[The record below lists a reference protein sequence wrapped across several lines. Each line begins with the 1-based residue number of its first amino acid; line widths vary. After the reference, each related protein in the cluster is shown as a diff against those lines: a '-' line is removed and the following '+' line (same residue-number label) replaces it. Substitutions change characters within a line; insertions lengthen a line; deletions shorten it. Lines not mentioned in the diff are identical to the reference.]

1 MKQQL
6 RISVRDLVEFLERS
20 GDLDSRSGRGG
31 DAKIMQ
37 AGSRLHR
44 KIQGR
49 MGSGYHAEV
58 PLKYR
63 KEWERFSLLIEGRAD
78 GIWTEEAFTTIDE
91 IKGTF
96 REVDR
101 MTEPMRVHLAQARCY
116 AYIYSEQNQLDKAGV
131 RMVYANLE
139 TEDVRY
145 FTENWEWPVLKA
157 WFDDLMKRYYRWLSF
172 QADWTEQREAS
183 LKKLVFPYEYREGQ
197 RELAAGVYRSILRKK
212 RLFIQAPTG
221 VGKTLSALFPAL
233 KAVGEG
239 LGDKIFYLTARTI
252 TRMVAADTL
261 DLLREQKMRV
271 KSLVLTAKE
280 KLCICQEVQCDPDH
294 CPRAKGHYDRI
305 NDAVYDLWTKGPD
318 SCTREVILTQA
329 EKYQVCPFEL
339 SLDLSLWMDVIIC
352 DYNYV
357 FDLNVYLKRFF
368 GEGVKG
374 EYLFLVDEAHNL
386 VERGR
391 DMYSAAVCKEEIL
404 EIRKLIRGKDP
415 VLVKALDRCNK
426 YLLTLKREC
435 ESGYRRLEQAGGF
448 VLPMQQ
454 LSGELDRY
462 LEQPME
468 EEQKKKLLEFYFQVQ
483 NFLNVSDLVDENYE
497 VYTELAADGRF
508 FLHLYCVRPAENLKL
523 RLERG
528 NSTIFFS
535 ATLLPVNYYKD
546 LLTGEP
552 DDYAVYAQSPFD
564 VEKRALFIGTDVSSR
579 YTRRGEQEYAKMAE
593 SISLTVTSRKGNYL
607 IFFPSYQLMW
617 DVYERCEQMKGFTCV
632 CQNPDMKEQEREEF
646 LKQFQEERGTSLA
659 AFCVM
664 GGIFSEGIDLTG
676 EQLIGAVIVGTGLP
690 QVCLER
696 QVLKEYFDRKGMD
709 GFAYAY
715 LYPGMN
721 KVLQAAGRVIRT
733 TEDRG
738 VIVLLDERFR
748 SPAYQNLF
756 PREWYPHTLCRVSEL
771 SGYLESFW
779 KETS

>member
-1 MKQQL
+1 M
-6 RISVRDLVEFLERS
+6 
-20 GDLDSRSGRGG
+20 
-31 DAKIMQ
+31 
-37 AGSRLHR
+37 
-44 KIQGR
+44 
-49 MGSGYHAEV
+49 
-58 PLKYR
+58 
-63 KEWERFSLLIEGRAD
+63 ERFSLLIEGRAD

-157 WFDDLMKRYYRWLSF
+157 WFDDLMERYYRWLSF

-391 DMYSAAVCKEEIL
+391 NMYSAAVCKEEIL

-462 LEQPME
+462 LEQPWE
-468 EEQKKKLLEFYFQVQ
+468 EEQKKKLLEFYF
-483 NFLNVSDLVDENYE
+483 
-497 VYTELAADGRF
+497 
-508 FLHLYCVRPAENLKL
+508 
-523 RLERG
+523 
-528 NSTIFFS
+528 
-535 ATLLPVNYYKD
+535 
-546 LLTGEP
+546 
-552 DDYAVYAQSPFD
+552 
-564 VEKRALFIGTDVSSR
+564 R
-579 YTRRGEQEYAKMAE
+579 YR
-593 SISLTVTSRKGNYL
+593 IS
-607 IFFPSYQLMW
+607 
-617 DVYERCEQMKGFTCV
+617 
-632 CQNPDMKEQEREEF
+632 
-646 LKQFQEERGTSLA
+646 
-659 AFCVM
+659 
-664 GGIFSEGIDLTG
+664 
-676 EQLIGAVIVGTGLP
+676 
-690 QVCLER
+690 
-696 QVLKEYFDRKGMD
+696 
-709 GFAYAY
+709 
-715 LYPGMN
+715 
-721 KVLQAAGRVIRT
+721 
-733 TEDRG
+733 
-738 VIVLLDERFR
+738 
-748 SPAYQNLF
+748 
-756 PREWYPHTLCRVSEL
+756 
-771 SGYLESFW
+771 
-779 KETS
+779 

>member
-1 MKQQL
+1 MKKQL

-63 KEWERFSLLIEGRAD
+63 REWDRFSLLIEGRAD
-78 GIWTEEAFTTIDE
+78 GIWTEESFTTIDE

-101 MTEPMRVHLAQARCY
+101 MMEPMRVHLAQARCY
-116 AYIYSEQNQLDKAGV
+116 AYIYSEQNQLEKAGV

-145 FTENWEWPVLKA
+145 FTEKWERLALKA
-157 WFDDLMKRYYRWLSF
+157 WFDDLMERYYRWLSF
-172 QADWTEQREAS
+172 QADWKEQREAS

-261 DLLREQKMRV
+261 DLLREQKIRV

-280 KLCICQEVQCDPDH
+280 KICICQEVQCDPDH

-404 EIRKLIRGKDP
+404 EIRKLIRGKAP
-415 VLVKALDRCNK
+415 ALVKALDRCNK

-435 ESGYRRLEQAGGF
+435 ESGYRRLEQAAYAAAVRRTGQ
-448 VLPMQQ
+448 V
-454 LSGELDRY
+454 SG
-462 LEQPME
+462 
-468 EEQKKKLLEFYFQVQ
+468 
-483 NFLNVSDLVDENYE
+483 
-497 VYTELAADGRF
+497 T
-508 FLHLYCVRPAENLKL
+508 
-523 RLERG
+523 
-528 NSTIFFS
+528 
-535 ATLLPVNYYKD
+535 
-546 LLTGEP
+546 
-552 DDYAVYAQSPFD
+552 
-564 VEKRALFIGTDVSSR
+564 
-579 YTRRGEQEYAKMAE
+579 
-593 SISLTVTSRKGNYL
+593 
-607 IFFPSYQLMW
+607 
-617 DVYERCEQMKGFTCV
+617 TCG
-632 CQNPDMKEQEREEF
+632 
-646 LKQFQEERGTSLA
+646 RGTEEKTA
-659 AFCVM
+659 
-664 GGIFSEGIDLTG
+664 GILFS
-676 EQLIGAVIVGTGLP
+676 GT
-690 QVCLER
+690 E
-696 QVLKEYFDRKGMD
+696 
-709 GFAYAY
+709 
-715 LYPGMN
+715 
-721 KVLQAAGRVIRT
+721 
-733 TEDRG
+733 
-738 VIVLLDERFR
+738 
-748 SPAYQNLF
+748 F
-756 PREWYPHTLCRVSEL
+756 PECQ
-771 SGYLESFW
+771 
-779 KETS
+779 